1 MSNLIESLT
10 GGGKKTIAVMG
21 ATGAQGGSVVK
32 AFNALGND
40 NFQLRAITRDPES
53 EKAKAIEPLV
63 HEVVKADGDDE
74 ESMVKAFEG
83 CYGAFIVSNF
93 WQDMDAKHEKE
104 TLLTCCAAAKK
115 AGLKHV
121 VLSTLEDT
129 RETINASENKDTWK
143 VLNDEGMYVPHFD
156 AKGEVTSA
164 YDEVPVTKL
173 YTCAY
178 MENFIY
184 FGWGPTRQAENQPY
198 GITFPMGDK
207 KMALVSVED
216 IGKAAC
222 AIFQDTSLIGQSV
235 GVMSDVVTG
244 EEMAATFTKIC
255 GEKVN
260 YNAVPTEVYASFG
273 FPGCEDLANMF
284 RYYVDYESDFL
295 KSRTIPESVLKTMGG
310 TVKFEDFVTA
320 NKDTW
325 KLEPMSAP
333 ETSPKAEPKST
344 AVQGNADACCIIQ

>member
-40 NFQLRAITRDPES
+40 NFQLRAITRNPES

-63 HEVVKADGDDE
+63 NEVVKADGDDE

-129 RETINASENKDTWK
+129 RETIDASDNKDTWK

-156 AKGEVTSA
+156 AKGEATPA
-164 YDEVPVTKL
+164 YDELPVTKL

-178 MENFIY
+178 MENF
-184 FGWGPTRQAENQPY
+184 
-198 GITFPMGDK
+198 M
-207 KMALVSVED
+207 
-216 IGKAAC
+216 
-222 AIFQDTSLIGQSV
+222 
-235 GVMSDVVTG
+235 
-244 EEMAATFTKIC
+244 
-255 GEKVN
+255 
-260 YNAVPTEVYASFG
+260 
-273 FPGCEDLANMF
+273 
-284 RYYVDYESDFL
+284 
-295 KSRTIPESVLKTMGG
+295 
-310 TVKFEDFVTA
+310 
-320 NKDTW
+320 
-325 KLEPMSAP
+325 
-333 ETSPKAEPKST
+333 
-344 AVQGNADACCIIQ
+344 